1 MHRLAA
7 SEGSSLRSR
16 TARLVVAAL
25 VLGACT
31 RVDAQDLVFKGLDF
45 ESWNHPRG
53 LVKVLPGGVEV
64 KRFGKGFNAV
74 ANAGEFSSSVI
85 GISGLRPEHAASNQS
100 QAHRV
105 TDQDPATWWQPDP
118 ADPLQTWWV
127 EIDLG
132 RAVVAT
138 QIRFIF
144 PDTTGAR
151 PFTFFS
157 VFTSPGIPVFGG
169 KVRRVDF
176 SRVGRPVNNNTN
188 RVVEFDLETSGLN
201 PAAGENLVNTET
213 LDFDIIRFV
222 RFVAEGR
229 SSEAALAEIEV
240 DGVGFNLSTRIA
252 TQRRVENGES
262 HWGGRTWTS
271 KARDCDGCGKG
282 SGAEVLV
289 DQDLG
294 VRWWAIQSQTAGDWR
309 DRGIWGVI
317 DFGSTF
323 RIDRMV
329 WLPIVYRISPILY
342 GFERWKQCSWEVF
355 DFLTSD
361 GTPSNRADPVVEGLF
376 EYEYLSQVDNDS
388 WPLFRHLFDFQFPP
402 RDVRLVLWRK

>member
-138 QIRFIF
+138 AGHYGRQALHVLFRLHQ
-144 PDTTGAR
+144 PGHSRLRWQGQTRRLQPRRSAR
-151 PFTFFS
+151 QQQHQPR
-157 VFTSPGIPVFGG
+157 
-169 KVRRVDF
+169 RRVR
-176 SRVGRPVNNNTN
+176 SRD
-188 RVVEFDLETSGLN
+188 E
-201 PAAGENLVNTET
+201 
-213 LDFDIIRFV
+213 
-222 RFVAEGR
+222 R
-229 SSEAALAEIEV
+229 SES
-240 DGVGFNLSTRIA
+240 
-252 TQRRVENGES
+252 RR
-262 HWGGRTWTS
+262 W
-271 KARDCDGCGKG
+271 
-282 SGAEVLV
+282 
-289 DQDLG
+289 
-294 VRWWAIQSQTAGDWR
+294 
-309 DRGIWGVI
+309 
-317 DFGSTF
+317 
-323 RIDRMV
+323 
-329 WLPIVYRISPILY
+329 
-342 GFERWKQCSWEVF
+342 
-355 DFLTSD
+355 
-361 GTPSNRADPVVEGLF
+361 
-376 EYEYLSQVDNDS
+376 
-388 WPLFRHLFDFQFPP
+388 
-402 RDVRLVLWRK
+402 